1 MVENFVSYMFR
12 TISIISFAVTFIGI
26 TAHCTAFTYGKGQ
39 QWRPINVLKKLVH
52 LFTLLFI
59 ERKLNLTKVVRKLVY
74 LVLLIHFVILAVTGF
89 YPRLVLGKQI
99 SGYWLMLHV
108 TFAPVFTVC
117 LAVLAVM
124 WAHTFRFNSSD
135 WALLQHTLQRI
146 IQRFS
151 GLKTGA
157 ESLRRNFH
165 FGQKTLF
172 WSIIL
177 LALLLILSIV
187 LAMFPLFDTSQ
198 QKLLLEAH
206 RYTALVFV
214 LVAAIHTYLVVR
226 TQMKKYRQI

>member
-135 WALLQHTLQRI
+135 WTLLQHKLQRVLQRI
-146 IQRFS
+146 V
-151 GLKTGA
+151 GLKTDA
-157 ESLRRNFH
+157 EPLRGCFCI
-165 FGQKTLF
+165 GQKTLF
-172 WSIIL
+172 WLIIL
-177 LALLLILSIV
+177 LALPLILSII
-187 LAMFPLFDTSQ
+187 LGMFPLFDTNQ
-198 QKLLLEAH
+198 QKLFLHAH
-206 RYTALVFV
+206 RYTALVLV
-214 LVAAIHTYLVVR
+214 LVTVIHTYLVVR
-226 TQMKKYRQI
+226 TQMKE